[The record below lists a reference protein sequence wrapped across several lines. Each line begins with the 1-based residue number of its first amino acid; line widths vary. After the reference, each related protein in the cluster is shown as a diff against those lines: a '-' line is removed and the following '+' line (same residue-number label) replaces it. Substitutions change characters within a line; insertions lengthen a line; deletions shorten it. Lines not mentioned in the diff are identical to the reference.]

1 MSERRRAMS
10 SALWMNGRARNVMR
24 RPLRVAAVGLGVFVV
39 ALLGLIT
46 LPRRVQQAAQVVAP
60 DPRERRDTVPLVAA
74 IQRDQ
79 QRLAS
84 AEQALGAAR
93 ERLARPVQ
101 SPAIDTLPPEIVAR
115 RDSLARITAELGRLV
130 TRVEQAPLAA
140 SYRALAEAPSMRTD
154 DRVRALVDSL
164 ALVEREREGFDAVGG
179 IDPNYVALTARATE
193 IGRAIQEIAER
204 RIATIRGE
212 VAALTPPPPPRVT
225 APVVD
230 TTAIASRRD
239 SVQAVLQARVRLLQE
254 AHRANAR
261 FEARVAQARELANVS
276 APPWAL
282 LAAALVLGLAAGF
295 GVTLLGEMRTP
306 RVADAREAEWAG
318 TVRVLARVTPYE
330 PPPERVRRKSDR
342 DVPPL
347 LESASDAYRFLYLH
361 LASTTPG
368 ALGVTIAG
376 RDPALAAVVGAN
388 VAALAALEA
397 RLALL
402 VDADPQGVLASV
414 VRVRPTPG
422 IAEIAAGEAAWSEAA
437 VAQTTGRD
445 RTIDV
450 VTAGARATSP
460 ADIAALLARDLPRL
474 VRRYDAV
481 VVSSGLEPLL
491 AAPLLPLPRVV
502 VCARTGVT
510 PLRELADD
518 VDALHDAGAHVVGI
532 VLWDRDEPSVPSR
545 AEHAA
550 LYASHEGVDPDL
562 ILVPAGRPER

>member
-1 MSERRRAMS
+1 MS
-10 SALWMNGRARNVMR
+10 SALWINGRARNALR
-24 RPLRVAAVGLGVFVV
+24 RPLRVGAVGLGVFVV
-39 ALLGLIT
+39 ALLGLVT

-60 DPRERRDTVPLVAA
+60 DPGERRDTIPLMAA
-74 IQRDQ
+74 ILRGR
-79 QRLAS
+79 QRLAL

-101 SPAIDTLPPEIVAR
+101 SPAIDTLPPAVVAR
-115 RDSLARITAELGRLV
+115 RDSLARIAGELARLV
-130 TRVEQAPLAA
+130 ARVEQAPLAA
-140 SYRALAEAPSMRTD
+140 SYRALAEAPPMGTD
-154 DRVRALVDSL
+154 EQVRALVDSL
-164 ALVEREREGFDAVGG
+164 AVVEREREGFDAVGG

-204 RIATIRGE
+204 RVSTIRGE
-212 VAALTPPPPPRVT
+212 VAALTPPAPPRVT
-225 APVVD
+225 APVID
-230 TTAIASRRD
+230 TTALAARRD
-239 SVQAVLQARVRLLQE
+239 SVQSVLHARVRLLQD
-254 AHRANAR
+254 AHRVNAS
-261 FEARVAQARELANVS
+261 FDARAARARDLANVS

-282 LAAALVLGLAAGF
+282 LAAALVLGAAAGF
-295 GVTLLGEMRTP
+295 GATLLGEMRAP

-318 TVRVLARVTPYE
+318 AVRVLARVTTYE

-361 LASTTPG
+361 LASTAPG
-368 ALGVTIAG
+368 TLGVTIAA

-388 VAALAALEA
+388 IAALAALEA

-422 IAEIAAGEAAWSEAA
+422 LADIAAGEAAWSEAA

-450 VTAGARATSP
+450 VTAGARTTSP

-491 AAPLLPLPRVV
+491 AAPLLPLPRIV

-510 PLRELADD
+510 PLDELAGD

-550 LYASHEGVDPDL
+550 LYASHEGVDPEL
-562 ILVPAGRPER
+562 ILTPAGRPGR